1 MRAMPRRGFVSDHF
15 CHRKIG
21 LTKAVCNYRDPW
33 GAHCHWYIAAMYQ
46 HEHTI
51 RVRYGET
58 DQMGYVYYGDYAE
71 YLEVGRVE
79 ALRSLGFP
87 YRRLEEEGM
96 MLPVHDLHITY
107 HKPARYD
114 DLLTI
119 RTTIP
124 VLPSVRMKFTY
135 ELRNEAG
142 ELLCEAATTLVF
154 VDSTT
159 MRPMRGPDELAKALA
174 PFFTT

>member
-1 MRAMPRRGFVSDHF
+1 MFTHD
-15 CHRKIG
+15 
-21 LTKAVCNYRDPW
+21 
-33 GAHCHWYIAAMYQ
+33 
-46 HEHTI
+46 HTI

-87 YRRLEEEGM
+87 YRRLEEEGVK
-96 MLPVHDLHITY
+96 LPVHDLRITY

-119 RTTIP
+119 RTMIEKM
-124 VLPSVRMKFTY
+124 PSVRIIFRY
-135 ELRNEAG
+135 ELRNEVG

-154 VDSTT
+154 VESAT
-159 MRPMRGPDELAKALA
+159 MRPMRAPDALLEVM
-174 PFFTT
+174 TKHIKDH